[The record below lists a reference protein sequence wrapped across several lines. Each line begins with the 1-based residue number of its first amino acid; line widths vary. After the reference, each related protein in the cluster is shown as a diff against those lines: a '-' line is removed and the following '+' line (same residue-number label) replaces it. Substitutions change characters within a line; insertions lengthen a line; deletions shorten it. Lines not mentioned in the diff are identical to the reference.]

1 MADWKRDSYYRTRSG
16 GRVRLICTDAPG
28 NMPLVFLGDCG
39 EFESY
44 TAAGSYYASGDVSSL
59 DIIGPW
65 VEPVKP
71 LELWVNDWGPAD
83 DRGYYE
89 TEADARSC
97 ALGAE
102 RIAVHM
108 REVLP

>member
-16 GRVRLICTDAPG
+16 DRVRLICTDAPG

-44 TAAGSYYASGDVSSL
+44 AADGGYYAGGHVSSL

-71 LELWVNDWGPAD
+71 MECWMNVYPHGGYFKFSSQAEAIDAAD
-83 DRGYYE
+83 
-89 TEADARSC
+89 TDAT
-97 ALGAE
+97 